1 MTTAPGRAPAVAE
14 AWRHVATGDDAVAV
28 AERHALGTSARVAV
42 WPPENLARARAA
54 VDEVLTALDRQA
66 SRFRPDSEIC
76 WLHRAGAAGGGVF
89 LLSDGLAEAVGVA
102 LAAARW
108 TGGRADPTVG
118 DALVSLGYDR
128 DFAAIG
134 PDGEP
139 PAAAVPAPGWQLVRL
154 DGPLL
159 RRPAGI
165 RLDLGATAKAVGS
178 EMCIR
183 DRCPTPEARAAS

>member
-76 WLHRAGAAGGGVF
+76 WLHRARFSGGHTATRALVPSASRSATAMTSSPVATCRHGAVTAGARSG
-89 LLSDGLAEAVGVA
+89 AVVISCPG
-102 LAAARW
+102 RP
-108 TGGRADPTVG
+108 GRAG
-118 DALVSLGYDR
+118 HA
-128 DFAAIG
+128 
-134 PDGEP
+134 
-139 PAAAVPAPGWQLVRL
+139 
-154 DGPLL
+154 
-159 RRPAGI
+159 
-165 RLDLGATAKAVGS
+165 
-178 EMCIR
+178 
-183 DRCPTPEARAAS
+183 